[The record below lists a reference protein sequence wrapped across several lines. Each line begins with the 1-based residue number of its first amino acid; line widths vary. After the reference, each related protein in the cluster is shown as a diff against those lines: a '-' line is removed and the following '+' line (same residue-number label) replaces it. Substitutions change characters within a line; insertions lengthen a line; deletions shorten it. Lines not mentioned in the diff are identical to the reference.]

1 MGNGISKN
9 TCFSGDTY
17 APAVSSD
24 PVPGDIHGH
33 SFKYV
38 PISVAFDKSSM
49 ANVLSSKTPFFSLSG
64 AAINANQATSSSMPS
79 FQLLNELMGPQ
90 SYACIVKSS
99 CSFAAAPLQATPARS
114 SLSGHFLDSSST
126 VSTISNQLPRRA
138 CMYGMLDHSFSSSSS
153 VVSKQDSV
161 SHLMVEHGATG
172 SRCRN
177 ERPLGKSLATA
188 GSRLDF
194 RVPRNSLL
202 SKGPT
207 ELSNMDSFGDGNH
220 RSPPSN
226 NVQWAQGM
234 AGEDRFQ
241 VAVSEERGWVFVGI
255 YDGFFGPDATDYL
268 FANLHVAVHHALK
281 GVLSDNIQCNDSTTT
296 SNHLFSLN
304 GGNHSPEF
312 ERKPARRGRIEHPEK
327 DNSAMSGGGP
337 TIHQKVLGALDRA
350 LRETEE
356 AFFKAAEE
364 GATDN
369 PEIGLMGSCVLVML
383 MKGEGVYVMNVG
395 DSRAVLARGREPDL
409 DNIPGKATRKDLQ
422 QLKAEI
428 MDGLQSVQLN
438 AEHSTSVEE
447 EVNRIKAEHSD
458 RNAII
463 HGRVKG
469 KLNVTRAFGA
479 GYLKEPKW
487 NSMLLGSFKIDY
499 IGKGPYINC
508 IPSLHHH
515 RIGPNDKFLVLSCDG
530 LYQYFTNKEVVDEV
544 EMFTTVYP
552 KGNPAEHL
560 VEELLLRAARKAG
573 MDYHEL
579 LNISHDERR
588 RYHDDVSV
596 IVISF
601 KGRMWRSSA

>member
-1 MGNGISKN
+1 MGNGMSKN
-9 TCFSGDTY
+9 TCFSGETY

-24 PVPGDIHGH
+24 PVLGDIHGH

-38 PISVAFDKSSM
+38 PIAVAFDKSPM
-49 ANVLSSKTPFFSLSG
+49 ANVLSSKTPFFSLFG
-64 AAINANQATSSSMPS
+64 AAINANQATSSSIPS
-79 FQLLNELMGPQ
+79 FRMLNELMLPQ
-90 SYACIVKSS
+90 SSVCTVKSS
-99 CSFAAAPLQATPARS
+99 CSSAAAPDQAQPTRLS
-114 SLSGHFLDSSST
+114 FSGHFLDSSGT
-126 VSTISNQLPRRA
+126 VSTISNQLSRRPF
-138 CMYGMLDHSFSSSSS
+138 MS
-153 VVSKQDSV
+153 
-161 SHLMVEHGATG
+161 G
-172 SRCRN
+172 SRCCN
-177 ERPLGKSLATA
+177 EQPLKKSLAIV

-194 RVPRNSLL
+194 SVPRSNLL

-207 ELSNMDSFGDGNH
+207 EVSNMDSFGDGNH
-220 RSPPSN
+220 RSPPSD

-255 YDGFFGPDATDYL
+255 YDGFLGPDATDYL
-268 FANLHVAVHHALK
+268 FANLHVAVDRALK
-281 GVLSDNIQCNDSTTT
+281 GVLSKNIQCNEPTTN
-296 SNHLFSLN
+296 SGNIFSLN
-304 GGNHSPEF
+304 GGNHSPEI
-312 ERKPARRGRIEHPEK
+312 EHKPAKRGRIEYPEK
-327 DNSAMSGGGP
+327 KNSAMSGGIP
-337 TIHQKVLGALDRA
+337 MMHQKVLGALDQA

-364 GATDN
+364 AAADN

-383 MKGEGVYVMNVG
+383 MKGENMYVMNVG
-395 DSRAVLARGREPDL
+395 NSRAVLARRPEPNL
-409 DNIPGKATRKDLQ
+409 DNILGKAAEKDLQ

-438 AEHSTSVEE
+438 TEHSTSVEE
-447 EVNRIKAEHSD
+447 EVNRIKAEHND

-463 HGRVKG
+463 RGRVKG
-469 KLNVTRAFGA
+469 KLNITRAFGA

-487 NSMLLGSFKIDY
+487 NNMLLASFKIDY
-499 IGKGPYINC
+499 IGKDPYINC

-515 RIGPNDKFLVLSCDG
+515 PISPNDKFLVLSSDG

-544 EMFTTVYP
+544 EMFTAAYP

-560 VEELLLRAARKAG
+560 IREVLLRAARKAG

-579 LNISHDERR
+579 LKISEDERR
-588 RYHDDVSV
+588 KYHDDVSI

-601 KGRMWRSSA
+601 KGRMWRSSV

>member
-9 TCFSGDTY
+9 TCFSGETY

-38 PISVAFDKSSM
+38 PMAVAFDKSPM
-49 ANVLSSKTPFFSLSG
+49 ANVLSSKTPLFSLFG
-64 AAINANQATSSSMPS
+64 AAINANQATSSSIPS
-79 FQLLNELMGPQ
+79 FRLLNELMVPQ
-90 SYACIVKSS
+90 SSVCTVKSS
-99 CSFAAAPLQATPARS
+99 CSSAAAPVQAQPTRLS
-114 SLSGHFLDSSST
+114 FSGHFLDSSGT
-126 VSTISNQLPRRA
+126 VSPISNQLSRRPF
-138 CMYGMLDHSFSSSSS
+138 MSGMLDHSFSSSSPF
-153 VVSKQDSV
+153 VSHRDSV
-161 SHLMVEHGATG
+161 SHLMVEHGAIG
-172 SRCRN
+172 SQCCN
-177 ERPLGKSLATA
+177 EQPLKKSLATV

-194 RVPRNSLL
+194 SVPRNNLL

-207 ELSNMDSFGDGNH
+207 EVSNMDSFGDGGH
-220 RSPPSN
+220 RSPPID

-281 GVLSDNIQCNDSTTT
+281 GVLSDNIQCNEPTTN
-296 SNHLFSLN
+296 SGNLFSLN

-312 ERKPARRGRIEHPEK
+312 ERKPAKRGRTEHPEK
-327 DNSAMSGGGP
+327 NNSAMSGGSP
-337 TIHQKVLGALDRA
+337 TMHQRVLGALAWA

-364 GATDN
+364 GAADN

-383 MKGEGVYVMNVG
+383 MKGENVYVMNVG
-395 DSRAVLARGREPDL
+395 NSRAVLARRPEPNL
-409 DNIPGKATRKDLQ
+409 DNILGKATEKDLQ

-447 EVNRIKAEHSD
+447 EVKRIKAEHID

-469 KLNVTRAFGA
+469 KLNITRAFGA

-487 NSMLLGSFKIDY
+487 NSMLLACFKIDY
-499 IGKGPYINC
+499 IGKDPYINC

-515 RIGPNDKFLVLSCDG
+515 RIGPNDKFLVLSSDG

-544 EMFTTVYP
+544 EMFTAAYP

-560 VEELLLRAARKAG
+560 IREVLLRAARKAG

-579 LNISHDERR
+579 LNISYDERR
-588 RYHDDVSV
+588 RYHDDVSI

-601 KGRMWRSSA
+601 KAHAP